1 MTINTN
7 YLYIYYA
14 TYFNLPITIYPFQQ
28 SSTGTYRDQGT
39 MEALRNIYRNK
50 GIAGF
55 WAGWQPKVR
64 RLNTNMCRLSDL
76 GMSNVNI
83 NIRRLSEL
91 GMSNV
96 TIDLKLTHNH
106 RLVGGRL
113 LEGGYPTVC
122 EGCHHQST
130 D

>member
-50 GIAGF
+50 GIGGF

-64 RLNTNMCRLSDL
+64 RLNINMC
-76 GMSNVNI
+76 
-83 NIRRLSEL
+83 RLSEL
-91 GMSNV
+91 GMLNV
-96 TIDLKLTHNH
+96 TIYLNHTHNH
-106 RLVGGRL
+106 RLAGGRL